1 MSLLIIASVMSLVTA
16 SGTGKRKL
24 TDMITMTPVPK
35 PHLLNQPGAKKCRT
49 GWDDGGDQGVDV
61 KFVMVN
67 KDDLADSVSDLG
79 K

>member
-1 MSLLIIASVMSLVTA
+1 
-16 SGTGKRKL
+16 
-24 TDMITMTPVPK
+24 MITMTPVPK
-35 PHLLNQPGAKKCRT
+35 SHLLHQPGAKKCRT

-67 KDDLADSVSDLG
+67 KDDLEDSVSDLG

>member
-1 MSLLIIASVMSLVTA
+1 MSLVTS

-35 PHLLNQPGAKKCRT
+35 PHHLLNQPGAKKCRT
-49 GWDDGGDQGVDV
+49 GWDGGVDQGVNV
-61 KFVMVN
+61 KFVMVK
-67 KDDLADSVSDLG
+67 KDDLEDSISDLG